1 MKKVKL
7 STLKDGEFFKR
18 SNKSRTWF
26 KIITR
31 GNFGVVIT
39 SKTSE
44 YSALMKPGAT
54 VFI

>member
-7 STLKDGEFFKR
+7 NTLKDGDCFKR

-31 GNFGVVIT
+31 GAFGVVIT

-44 YSALMKPGAT
+44 YSAIAKASAT